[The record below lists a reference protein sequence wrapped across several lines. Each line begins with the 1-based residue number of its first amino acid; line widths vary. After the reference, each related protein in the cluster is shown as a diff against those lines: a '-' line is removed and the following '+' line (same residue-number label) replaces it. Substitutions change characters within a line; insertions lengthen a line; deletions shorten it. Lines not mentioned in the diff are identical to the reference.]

1 VRVALAGTGT
11 RNDAGE
17 EESLVH
23 LAQGDGSSGRPIDI
37 LEEDSL
43 GGHTF
48 ERHVNKPDEY
58 LTARILRNRVNIPW
72 IGGGGE
78 KRAGS
83 FTSLEAANKLV
94 NATIA
99 DPINQQKIKGICC
112 TRILAPVERSVLPK
126 GYYVESAF
134 PSNSD

>member
-23 LAQGDGSSGRPIDI
+23 LAQADGSSGRPIDI

-43 GGHTF
+43 RGHTF

-99 DPINQQKIKGICC
+99 DPINQQNIKAFVARGFWHLLNVQYLYKAFDRP
-112 TRILAPVERSVLPK
+112 T
-126 GYYVESAF
+126 GYEM
-134 PSNSD
+134 